1 MRRDVPMKI
10 FYHQCA
16 TPNVGDDINAHLW
29 PAILGD
35 ALDASPYDWMVGI
48 GTILDERILQLDG
61 AILVAGAGV
70 RPGKRRLELP
80 SRVTICAV
88 RGRLSAANL
97 GLSDEQIGCDPGF
110 FVRNLGF
117 AKRTTPGRT
126 GFVPHI
132 YSEQG
137 TTIAATARKAGFHV
151 ISPTL
156 DHRAFLTELL
166 TCERVFTE
174 SLHGAIFA
182 DAFRIPWA
190 RVKVSSHYREREA
203 VSDFKWAD
211 AFQHLACATTAVNSR
226 PRARERGDLRPLRP
240 LLGWFYALTERRL
253 IAELSKQAGDP
264 ATFRLSDEA
273 LLTARMRRFEARLA
287 TMLRQPR

>member
-1 MRRDVPMKI
+1 MRLDVPMKI

-35 ALDASPYDWMVGI
+35 ALAASPYDWLVGI
-48 GTILDERILQLDG
+48 GTILDERILRLDG
-61 AILVAGAGV
+61 EVLVAGAGV

-88 RGRLSAANL
+88 RGPLSAANL
-97 GLSDEQIGCDPGF
+97 GLSEDLVGCDPGF

-117 AKRTTPGRT
+117 QKTTVSGRT

-132 YSEQG
+132 YSEQN
-137 TTIAATARKAGFHV
+137 TTIAAVVRNAGFHV
-151 ISPTL
+151 ISPMS
-156 DHRAFLTELL
+156 DHRVFLGELV

-182 DAFRIPWA
+182 DALRIPWA

-203 VSDFKWAD
+203 VSDFKWED
-211 AFQHLACATTAVNSR
+211 AFRHLACATSAANSR

-240 LLGWFYALTERRL
+240 LLGWYYALTERRL
-253 IAELSKQAGDP
+253 IAELSGLAADP
-264 ATFRLSDEA
+264 SVFRLSDEA
-273 LLTARMRRFEARLA
+273 LLAERLRRFEARLLA
-287 TMLRQPR
+287 MLRQRR